1 MNAQNSIIPFTFE
14 SSNTIR
20 TEMVDGQ
27 AWFLAKDICDALNY
41 SNARK
46 AVKDHVYED
55 DVTKRYIIDSL
66 GRNQLASWLNISGVY
81 ALIFGSKLPSA
92 QKFKHWVTSEV
103 LPALQNYGHYEVKEV
118 KPVKTDEFS
127 DKDMFLIKDA
137 LYKLSSKFT
146 FDQAMRNA
154 CWFSLRALTGVKS
167 PAKLRYSDLD
177 VIVEELKRI
186 SYITCCYMDA
196 KRNAE
201 QEICRKILRVQGS
214 SKELAEILG
223 NMITDAAS
231 DEAIA
236 KLSKSDRSYLNAE
249 IETVRQ
255 QIESN
260 KAMRMVLTC

>member
-1 MNAQNSIIPFTFE
+1 MAAQFIQTFTFHE
-14 SSNTIR
+14 AQTIR
-20 TEMVDGQ
+20 TFVDTDGEI
-27 AWFLAKDICDALNY
+27 WFCRKDVLDILGLDRTTNLLDYLDQKGVVINHSLTQGGKQKLVYINEPNLYRIIFKSTKPEAKNFQD
-41 SNARK
+41 
-46 AVKDHVYED
+46 
-55 DVTKRYIIDSL
+55 
-66 GRNQLASWLNISGVY
+66 
-81 ALIFGSKLPSA
+81 
-92 QKFKHWVTSEV
+92 WVFNEV
-103 LPALQNYGHYEVKEV
+103 LPALRKHGHYEVKEV
-118 KPVKTDEFS
+118 KPVKTDELS

-236 KLSKSDRSYLNAE
+236 KLSKSDRYYLNNE

-255 QIESN
+255 QIEGN
-260 KAMRMVLTC
+260 KTMRTAITC

>member
-1 MNAQNSIIPFTFE
+1 MAAQFIQTFTFHE
-14 SSNTIR
+14 AQTIR
-20 TEMVDGQ
+20 TFVDDDGEI
-27 AWFLAKDICDALNY
+27 WFCRKDVLDILGLNLNTKLLNSLDPKGIANSDPLQTEGGKQRFVYINEPNLYRIIFKSTKPEAKNFQD
-41 SNARK
+41 
-46 AVKDHVYED
+46 
-55 DVTKRYIIDSL
+55 
-66 GRNQLASWLNISGVY
+66 
-81 ALIFGSKLPSA
+81 
-92 QKFKHWVTSEV
+92 WVFNEV
-103 LPALQNYGHYEVKEV
+103 LPALRKHGRYEVKEI

-154 CWFSLRALTGVKS
+154 CWFSLRSLTGIKS